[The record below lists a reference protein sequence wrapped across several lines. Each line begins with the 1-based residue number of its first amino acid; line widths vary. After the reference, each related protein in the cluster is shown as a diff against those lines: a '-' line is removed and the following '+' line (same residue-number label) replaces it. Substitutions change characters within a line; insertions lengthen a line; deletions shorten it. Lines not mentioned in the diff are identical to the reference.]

1 MSPGRRST
9 RSTRKI
15 LRDLYDPSAPVRWAA
30 VQELGD
36 WAEARWPESSENVRD
51 LVRRLA
57 WSLNDESGATGWG
70 APEAMAEILARI
82 PDLRIGFASL
92 YPAYLSHED
101 VYLGHEVLDTG
112 SLWALGRLGPDAPFG
127 GPDLVALIRPFLS
140 HEAPEV
146 RGTAAWATGRLGLTD
161 LRDDLVALDGDP
173 SPVFLLVDGE
183 VDVRTLEELARDA
196 LAAL

>member
-1 MSPGRRST
+1 MNPGRRST

-15 LRDLYDPSAPVRWAA
+15 LRDLYDPSPPVRWTA

-36 WAEARWPESSENVRD
+36 WAAARWEEAAPNVLD

-70 APEAMAEILARI
+70 APEAMAEILARV
-82 PDLRIGFASL
+82 PDLIAEFAPL

-127 GPDLVALIRPFLS
+127 GVDLTALIRPFLS
-140 HEAPEV
+140 HESSDV
-146 RGTAAWATGRLGLTD
+146 RGAAAWSAGRLRLSE
-161 LRDDLVALDGDP
+161 LRGELAALDGDP
-173 SPVFLLVDGE
+173 SPALLLIEGE
-183 VDVRTLEELARDA
+183 VAVRTLEELAREA
-196 LAAL
+196 LAAF